1 MERGGHQLGWVPKW
15 SVLEGAMTV
24 LGAGM
29 GRERWEGQ
37 LEGGERL
44 PAAKAPPSSFVILL

>member
-1 MERGGHQLGWVPKW
+1 MERGGHKLGWVPKQ
-15 SVLEGAMTV
+15 SMLEGTMAR

-37 LEGGERL
+37 IGVPET
-44 PAAKAPPSSFVILL
+44 KAPPSSFVI

>member
-1 MERGGHQLGWVPKW
+1 MERGGHKLGWVPEW
-15 SVLEGAMTV
+15 SMLEVTMTV

-37 LEGGERL
+37 LEGGQRV
-44 PAAKAPPSSFVILL
+44 PATKTPPSSFVILL

>member
-1 MERGGHQLGWVPKW
+1 MERDGHKLGWVPKQ
-15 SVLEGAMTV
+15 SMLEGTMAL

-37 LEGGERL
+37 IGGGERV
-44 PAAKAPPSSFVILL
+44 PETKAPEISFVIGL